1 MSKWTEYLRELQ
13 VYSST
18 VSKLIYAGSRVIQRF
33 FAYFRK
39 IFARLNG
46 NTISDVQFQKAWLS
60 EFSGNEEFLASFRGQ
75 RSRLFFVNPRSREET
90 IGTLLHI
97 CPESGT
103 HIVQAADRICE
114 HSFDLLGSG
123 VVKLGWPIDWHSDF
137 KTGHRW
143 NPGQY
148 HAEIRPASYPGGYDL
163 KVPWEL
169 SRCQHFPWL
178 GQAYWLT
185 GNEKYTRE
193 FRAEVEDWIQQN
205 TPDYGVNWACSMDI
219 AIRAVNWLW
228 GYAFFQSSPVL
239 DDGFR
244 FAFYK
249 SLLSHGRHIKGNLER
264 TATFTGNHYLADIVG
279 LIYLG
284 ILLPELKE
292 AQSWRDFG
300 LKELEREM
308 FKQVYPD
315 GGNYEASTS
324 YHRLVTEL
332 FLSAT
337 LLARLNGHNFS
348 EAYMR
353 RLEAMLEFILQITKP
368 DGTVPIVGDQ
378 DNGRLHRLKVWEIP
392 AREWKDFR
400 SLLAIGCVLFNKPEW
415 GKAAGDQW
423 EDAIW
428 FYGSKAFGAF
438 QHSSQLPR
446 PKMESKGFKD
456 SGIYIM
462 RAEDIFVAVDAGP
475 IGQDGKGGHAHND
488 SLSLELFASG
498 QTWIQDPGTYVYT
511 ADYQARNL
519 FRSTAFHNT
528 FSMPGYEQ
536 NGYHSVTLFSLKNES
551 MSHVLYWRPGP
562 DSDARLTGEVRRLRS
577 PRVVHRR
584 SFRLSRENR
593 ALLLTDSIHS
603 PQSSAELLFHF
614 ASGLEPELVESPYP
628 GIKLI
633 NAEGKITW
641 LFSVFPVGG
650 TLELREG
657 WISESYGSRIRAWV
671 ASIKLQSIRD
681 HKTVILLP
689 GDTAISRRI
698 TNVLNEEDHPP

>member
-1 MSKWTEYLRELQ
+1 MSKWTEYLNRLQ

-18 VSKLIYAGSRVIQRF
+18 VSKLMYAGSRVTQRF

-39 IFARLNG
+39 IFASLNG
-46 NTISDVQFQKAWLS
+46 TTISDIKFQKARLS
-60 EFSGNEEFLASFRGQ
+60 EFAGNEEFLASVREQ

-97 CPESGT
+97 CPESRT

-123 VVKLGWPIDWHSDF
+123 IVKLGWPIDWHADF

-148 HAEIRPASYPGGYDL
+148 YAEIRPASYPGGYDL

-185 GNEKYTRE
+185 GDEKYTRE

-228 GYAFFQSSPVL
+228 GYAFFQSSPVI

-392 AREWKDFR
+392 EQEWKDFR
-400 SLLAIGCVLFNKPEW
+400 GLLAIGCVLFNKPEW

-428 FYGSKAFGAF
+428 FYGSKAFGSF
-438 QHSSQLPR
+438 QNSSQLPG

-462 RAEDIFVAVDAGP
+462 RAEDIFVAVDVGP
-475 IGQDGKGGHAHND
+475 IGQNGKGGHAHND

-498 QTWIQDPGTYVYT
+498 QTWIQDPGTYLYT
-511 ADYQARNL
+511 ADYEARNL
-519 FRSTAFHNT
+519 FRSTASHNT
-528 FSMPGYEQ
+528 LSMPGYEQ
-536 NGYHSVTLFSLKNES
+536 NGYYSLTLFSLKNES
-551 MSHVLYWRPGP
+551 MSHVLSWRSEP
-562 DSDARLTGEVRRLRS
+562 DSDALLTGEVRRLRS
-577 PRVVHRR
+577 PKVVHRR

-603 PQSSAELLFHF
+603 PASSAELLFHF
-614 ASGLEPELVESPYP
+614 APGLTPELVESPYP
-628 GIKLI
+628 GLKLI

-641 LFSVFPVGG
+641 LFSISPVEGA
-650 TLELREG
+650 LELSEG
-657 WISESYGSRIRAWV
+657 WISESYGSRVRTWV

-681 HKTVILLP
+681 HKIVILLP
-689 GDTAISRRI
+689 GDTAISDRI
-698 TNVLNEEDHPP
+698 TNVLNDEDHTH